1 MEVKD
6 RELTEIERDVL
17 EEALRDA
24 AFLLPNDPIIKSAN
38 NNLLE
43 TADDI
48 KSGMIHTIRTAYFS
62 TAQIVKILIA
72 YNKAQSSRLKD
83 SDFADDTTKQPVRRI
98 KLRCSKTLL
107 DYFEKIRY
115 SFSLSSQ

>member
-24 AFLLPNDPIIKSAN
+24 AFLLPNDPIIKSASD
-38 NNLLE
+38 NLLE
-43 TADDI
+43 IVNDI
-48 KSGMIHTIRTAYFS
+48 KSEKIHTIRTAYFS

-72 YNKAQSSRLKD
+72 YNKEQSVYLRD
-83 SDFADDTTKQPVRRI
+83 NDFADDITKQPIRV
-98 KLRCSKTLL
+98 KLRCSKALL

-115 SFSLSSQ
+115 SF

>member
-6 RELTEIERDVL
+6 RELTKVEREVL

-24 AFLLPNDPIIKSAN
+24 KFLLPNDPIIKSAN
-38 NNLLE
+38 NNLIE
-43 TADDI
+43 IANDI
-48 KSGMIHTIRTAYFS
+48 KSEKIHTIRTAYFS

-72 YNKAQSSRLKD
+72 YNKEQSVYLRD
-83 SDFADDTTKQPVRRI
+83 NDFADDTTKQPVRI

-107 DYFEKIRY
+107 ECFESVRH
-115 SFSLSSQ
+115 SASSTIE